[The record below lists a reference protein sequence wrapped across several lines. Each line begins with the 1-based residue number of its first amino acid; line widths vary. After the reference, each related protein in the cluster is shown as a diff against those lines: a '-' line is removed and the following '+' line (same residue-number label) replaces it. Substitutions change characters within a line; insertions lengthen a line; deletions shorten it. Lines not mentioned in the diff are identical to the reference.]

1 MIYDIFSYKRN
12 YKYYY
17 NIRSKNDMTKK
28 VTMQDVANRVGVSKV
43 TVSKALRGNKDISE
57 SMKERIKQAA
67 AETGYVFNGDEK
79 PKVSEETKCI
89 GIISAE
95 RYYGQ
100 EDYFYIDLYRLL
112 SNYLERVH
120 YTCMFHIL
128 DFDNEKN
135 QVIPTMLEDKKVDGL
150 IILGQISK
158 EFVKKIVKLN
168 VPLVF
173 LDFYYDKVNVDSIN
187 TDNFF
192 GTYEITNNLIEKG
205 HKKIAFVGNLNLTSS
220 IQDRFLGYY
229 KSILEYKLSFKNSWI
244 INDRTDDNIWLDISL
259 PDDMP
264 TAFVCNCDKTA
275 LLLIEK
281 LKSSGHSVPE
291 DCSVVGFD
299 DSIHAIQSDPKIST
313 VKVDLDEMARVAV
326 KMIAKKINNVETQY
340 GRVMIK
346 GKLVMR
352 DSVKRIK

>member
-1 MIYDIFSYKRN
+1 MA
-12 YKYYY
+12 
-17 NIRSKNDMTKK
+17 KK
-28 VTMQDVANRVGVSKV
+28 ITMQDVANKVGVSKV

-57 SMKERIKQAA
+57 SMKERIRQVA
-67 AETGYVFNGDEK
+67 AETGYVYSTGG
-79 PKVSEETKCI
+79 KVATNDDTCCI

-95 RYYGQ
+95 RYFGQ
-100 EDYFYIDLYRLL
+100 EDYFYIELYRLL
-112 SNYLERVH
+112 SKCLEKIH

-128 DFDNEKN
+128 DFNNEIN
-135 QVIPTMLEDKKVDGL
+135 LLIPRMLEEKKVDGV
-150 IILGQISK
+150 IILGQLSK
-158 EFVKKIVKLN
+158 EFVKKIVMLN

-173 LDFYYDKVNVDSIN
+173 LDFYYDKVNVDSVN

-192 GTYEITNNLIEKG
+192 GTYEITNDLIEKG

-229 KSILEYKLSFKNSWI
+229 KSILEYKLPFKNSWI
-244 INDRTDDNIWLDISL
+244 IDDRTDDNVWLDISL
-259 PDDMP
+259 PEDMP

-275 LLLIEK
+275 LILIQK
-281 LKSSGHSVPE
+281 LKRSGYRIPE

-299 DSIHAIQSDPKIST
+299 DSIHAMQSDPSIST
-313 VKVDLDEMARVAV
+313 VRVDLGEMARVAV
-326 KMIAKKINNVETQY
+326 KMISKKINDVDTQY

-352 DSVKRIK
+352 DSVSYQLP

>member
-1 MIYDIFSYKRN
+1 
-12 YKYYY
+12 
-17 NIRSKNDMTKK
+17 MTKK
-28 VTMQDVANRVGVSKV
+28 VTMQDIANRVGVSKV
-43 TVSKALRGNKDISE
+43 TVSKALRDNKDISE

-67 AETGYVFNGDEK
+67 AETGYVYNAEGTSLMNEA
-79 PKVSEETKCI
+79 TRCI

-95 RYYGQ
+95 RYFGQ

-112 SNYLERVH
+112 SNYLERIH

-135 QVIPTMLEDKKVDGL
+135 QVIPRMLEDKKVDGVIL
-150 IILGQISK
+150 LGQLSK
-158 EFVKKIVKLN
+158 EFVKNIVKMN

-173 LDFYYDKVNVDSIN
+173 LDFYYDKVDVDSVN

-192 GTYEITNNLIEKG
+192 GTYEITNDLIEKG

-229 KSILEYKLSFKNSWI
+229 KSILEYKLCFKSSWI
-244 INDRTDDNIWLDISL
+244 INDRTDDNAWLDISL
-259 PDDMP
+259 PEDMP

-275 LLLIEK
+275 ILLIEK
-281 LKSSGHSVPE
+281 LKSKGYRIPE
-291 DCSVVGFD
+291 DYSVVGFD
-299 DSIHAIQSDPKIST
+299 DSIHAMQSNPNIST
-313 VKVDLDEMARVAV
+313 VRVDLDEMARVAV
-326 KMIAKKINNVETQY
+326 KMISKKVNDVETHY

-346 GKLVMR
+346 GKLVIR
-352 DSVKRIK
+352 DSIKKII

>member
-1 MIYDIFSYKRN
+1 MA
-12 YKYYY
+12 
-17 NIRSKNDMTKK
+17 KK
-28 VTMQDVANRVGVSKV
+28 VTMQDVANKVGVSKV

-57 SMKERIKQAA
+57 NMKERIKQVAV
-67 AETGYVFNGDEK
+67 ETGYVYNIDGKSAMNDG
-79 PKVSEETKCI
+79 THCI

-100 EDYFYIDLYRLL
+100 EDYFYIELYRLL
-112 SNYLERVH
+112 SSYLERIH
-120 YTCMFHIL
+120 YTCMFNIL
-128 DFDNEKN
+128 DSNNEEN
-135 QVIPTMLEDKKVDGL
+135 VVLPRMIEDRKVDGV
-150 IILGQISK
+150 IVLGQLSK
-158 EFVKKIVKLN
+158 DFVKNIVKFN

-173 LDFYYDKVNVDSIN
+173 LDFYYDKVDVDSVN

-229 KSILEYKLSFKNSWI
+229 KSMLEYKLPFKNSWI
-244 INDRTDDNIWLDISL
+244 IDDRTDDNVWIDISL
-259 PDDMP
+259 PEDMP

-275 LLLIEK
+275 LILIQK
-281 LKSSGHSVPE
+281 LKSCGYRIPE
-291 DCSVVGFD
+291 DFSVVGFD
-299 DSIHAIQSDPKIST
+299 DSIHAMQSNPNIST
-313 VKVDLDEMARVAV
+313 VRVDLDEMARATV
-326 KMIAKKINNVETQY
+326 KMISKKINNAETQY

-352 DSVKRIK
+352 DSIKKII

>member
-1 MIYDIFSYKRN
+1 MA
-12 YKYYY
+12 
-17 NIRSKNDMTKK
+17 KK
-28 VTMQDVANRVGVSKV
+28 VTMQNVADKVGVSKV

-57 SMKERIKQAA
+57 NMKERIRQVA
-67 AETGYVFNGDEK
+67 AESGYVFNADRKALMNDG
-79 PKVSEETKCI
+79 TRCI

-95 RYYGQ
+95 RYLGQ

-112 SNYLERVH
+112 SNYLEKIH

-128 DFDNEKN
+128 KLDNEKN
-135 QVIPTMLEDKKVDGL
+135 QVLPMMLEDKKIDGV
-150 IILGQISK
+150 IVLGQLSK
-158 EFVKKIVKLN
+158 DYVKKIVRLN

-173 LDFYYDKVNVDSIN
+173 LDFYYDKVDVDSVN

-229 KSILEYKLSFKNSWI
+229 KSMLEYKLPFKNSWI
-244 INDRTDDNIWLDISL
+244 INDRTDDNVWLDITL
-259 PDDMP
+259 PEEMP

-275 LLLIEK
+275 LLLIKK
-281 LKSSGHSVPE
+281 LKSSGYKIPE
-291 DCSVVGFD
+291 DYSVVGFD
-299 DSIHAIQSDPKIST
+299 DSIHAIKSDPSIST

-326 KMIAKKINNVETQY
+326 KMISKKINDVEIHY

-352 DSVKRIK
+352 NSIKKIN

>member
-1 MIYDIFSYKRN
+1 MA
-12 YKYYY
+12 
-17 NIRSKNDMTKK
+17 KK
-28 VTMQDVANRVGVSKV
+28 VTMQNVADKVGVSKV

-57 SMKERIKQAA
+57 NMKERIRQVA
-67 AETGYVFNGDEK
+67 AETGYVFNADRKALMNDG
-79 PKVSEETKCI
+79 TRCI

-95 RYYGQ
+95 RYLGQ

-112 SNYLERVH
+112 SNYLEKIH

-128 DFDNEKN
+128 KLDNEKN
-135 QVIPTMLEDKKVDGL
+135 QVLPMMLEDKKVDGV
-150 IILGQISK
+150 IVLGQLSK
-158 EFVKKIVKLN
+158 DYVKKIVKLN

-173 LDFYYDKVNVDSIN
+173 LDFYYDKVDVDSVN

-205 HKKIAFVGNLNLTSS
+205 HEKIAFVGNLNLTSS

-229 KSILEYKLSFKNSWI
+229 KSMLEYKLPFKNSWI
-244 INDRTDDNIWLDISL
+244 INDRTDDNIWLDITL
-259 PDDMP
+259 PEDMP

-275 LLLIEK
+275 LLLIKK
-281 LKSSGHSVPE
+281 LKSSGYKIPE
-291 DCSVVGFD
+291 DYSVVGFD
-299 DSIHAIQSDPKIST
+299 DSIHAIKSDPSIST

-326 KMIAKKINNVETQY
+326 KMISKKINDVDTHY

-352 DSVKRIK
+352 NSIKKIN

>member
-1 MIYDIFSYKRN
+1 
-12 YKYYY
+12 
-17 NIRSKNDMTKK
+17 MTKK

-43 TVSKALRGNKDISE
+43 TVSKALRGTKDISE
-57 SMKERIKQAA
+57 SMKERIKLAA
-67 AETGYVFNGDEK
+67 AETGYVFNT
-79 PKVSEETKCI
+79 VVNTTTSEVTRCI

-112 SNYLERVH
+112 SNYLERMH

-128 DFDNEKN
+128 NIDNEKN
-135 QVIPTMLEDKKVDGL
+135 QVIPTMLEDKKVDGVIL
-150 IILGQISK
+150 LGQLSK
-158 EFVKKIVKLN
+158 EFVKKVVKLDI
-168 VPLVF
+168 PLVF

-229 KSILEYKLSFKNSWI
+229 KSILEYKLPFKNTWV
-244 INDRTDDNIWLDISL
+244 INDRTDDNIWIDISL
-259 PDDMP
+259 PEDMP
-264 TAFVCNCDKTA
+264 TAFVCNCDKNA
-275 LLLIEK
+275 LILIQK
-281 LKSSGHSVPE
+281 LKNCGYKVP
-291 DCSVVGFD
+291 DDYSVVGFD
-299 DSIHAIQSDPKIST
+299 DSIHAIQSDPSIST
-313 VKVDLDEMARVAV
+313 VKVDLDEMARVAI
-326 KMIAKKINNVETQY
+326 KMISKKINDVETQY

-346 GKLVMR
+346 GKLIMR
-352 DSVKRIK
+352 NSIKIID

>member
-1 MIYDIFSYKRN
+1 MA
-12 YKYYY
+12 
-17 NIRSKNDMTKK
+17 KK
-28 VTMQDVANRVGVSKV
+28 VTMQNVADKVGVSKV

-57 SMKERIKQAA
+57 NMKERIRQVA
-67 AETGYVFNGDEK
+67 AESGYVFNADRKALMNDG
-79 PKVSEETKCI
+79 TRCI

-95 RYYGQ
+95 RYLGQ

-112 SNYLERVH
+112 SNYLEKIH

-128 DFDNEKN
+128 KLDNEKN
-135 QVIPTMLEDKKVDGL
+135 QVLPMMLEDKKIDGV
-150 IILGQISK
+150 IVLGQLSK
-158 EFVKKIVKLN
+158 DYVKKIVRLN

-173 LDFYYDKVNVDSIN
+173 LDFYYDKVDVDSVN

-229 KSILEYKLSFKNSWI
+229 KSMLEYKLPFKNSWI
-244 INDRTDDNIWLDISL
+244 INDRTDDNVWLDISL
-259 PDDMP
+259 PEEMP

-275 LLLIEK
+275 LLLIKK
-281 LKSSGHSVPE
+281 LKSSGYKIPE
-291 DCSVVGFD
+291 DYSVVGFD
-299 DSIHAIQSDPKIST
+299 DSIHAIKSDPSIST

-326 KMIAKKINNVETQY
+326 KMISKKINDVETHY

-352 DSVKRIK
+352 NSIKKIN

>member
-1 MIYDIFSYKRN
+1 
-12 YKYYY
+12 
-17 NIRSKNDMTKK
+17 MTKK

-43 TVSKALRGNKDISE
+43 TVSKALRGNKDISDN
-57 SMKERIKQAA
+57 MKERIKEAA
-67 AETGYVFNGDEK
+67 AETGYIFNAQIKTATNDE
-79 PKVSEETKCI
+79 THCI

-95 RYYGQ
+95 RFFGQ
-100 EDYFYIDLYRLL
+100 EDYFYIDLYRLV
-112 SNYLERVH
+112 SKYLERIH

-135 QVIPTMLEDKKVDGL
+135 QVIPTMIGDKKVDGVIL
-150 IILGQISK
+150 LGQLTK
-158 EFVKKIVKLN
+158 EFVKKIVQLN
-168 VPLVF
+168 IPLVF
-173 LDFYYDKVNVDSIN
+173 LDFYYDKVNVDSVN

-192 GTYEITNNLIEKG
+192 GTYEITNDLIEKG

-244 INDRTDDNIWLDISL
+244 INDRTDDSIWIDIPL
-259 PDDMP
+259 PTDMP

-275 LLLIEK
+275 LILIEK
-281 LKSSGHSVPE
+281 LKSSGYRVPE

-299 DSIHAIQSDPKIST
+299 DSMHAMQSSPNIST
-313 VKVDLDEMARVAV
+313 VRVDLDEMARVVV
-326 KMIAKKINNVETQY
+326 KMISKKVNDIGTQY

-352 DSVKRIK
+352 DSARRIN

>member
-1 MIYDIFSYKRN
+1 MA
-12 YKYYY
+12 
-17 NIRSKNDMTKK
+17 KK
-28 VTMQDVANRVGVSKV
+28 ITMQDVANKVGVSKV
-43 TVSKALRGNKDISE
+43 TVSKALRGNKDISDG
-57 SMKERIKQAA
+57 MKERIKQVA
-67 AETGYVFNGDEK
+67 AETGYVYNTDVKLEADN
-79 PKVSEETKCI
+79 VTHSI

-95 RYYGQ
+95 RFFGQ

-112 SNYLERVH
+112 SKFLEKIH

-135 QVIPTMLEDKKVDGL
+135 QVIPMMLEDNKVDGI
-150 IILGQISK
+150 IILGQLSK
-158 EFVKKIVKLN
+158 EFVKNIVKFN
-168 VPLVF
+168 IPLVF

-205 HKKIAFVGNLNLTSS
+205 HERIAFVGNLNLTSS

-229 KSILEYKLSFKNSWI
+229 KSILEYKLSFKNKWI

-259 PDDMP
+259 PEDMP

-281 LKSSGHSVPE
+281 LKSSGFRVPE

-299 DSIHAIQSDPKIST
+299 DSIHAIQSNPRIST
-313 VKVDLDEMARVAV
+313 VKVDLDEMARVAI

-352 DSVKRIK
+352 DSVKRIN